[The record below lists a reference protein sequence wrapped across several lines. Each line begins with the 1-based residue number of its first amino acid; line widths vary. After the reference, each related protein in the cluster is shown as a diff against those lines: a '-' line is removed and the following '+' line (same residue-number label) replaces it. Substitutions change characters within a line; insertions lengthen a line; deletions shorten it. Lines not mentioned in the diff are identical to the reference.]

1 MERVREERFEG
12 LKYHQGTSNR
22 KERVEASNSYI
33 RTLIFGFFCFIACFI
48 AFLSE
53 FLFFL
58 FTPFCFFDLVFY
70 CLFSFFG
77 FVFYRPL
84 FFSFFFILVLSL
96 FFGSYGYISTLPQL
110 AWD

>member
-1 MERVREERFEG
+1 
-12 LKYHQGTSNR
+12 
-22 KERVEASNSYI
+22 
-33 RTLIFGFFCFIACFI
+33 
-48 AFLSE
+48 
-53 FLFFL
+53 
-58 FTPFCFFDLVFY
+58 VFY

-84 FFSFFFILVLSL
+84 FFSFFFILILSL